1 MLTISVTVNHHHH
14 LKTTQKLE
22 TLVFLEPQDAPDL
35 FPGHHARGQLRASSR
50 RRPAAKKEA
59 GPCEDSGL
67 PHCEQ
72 AVATWPL
79 ESFSSRQSVFPE
91 AMQMAAWSSGMILAS
106 GARGPGLNSW
116 SSPLALGEKGQRSC

>member
-1 MLTISVTVNHHHH
+1 MLTISVTVNHHH
-14 LKTTQKLE
+14 LKNNTTLE

-35 FPGHHARGQLRASSR
+35 FPGHHAQGQLRASSR

-59 GPCEDSGL
+59 GPCDDSGL

-72 AVATWPL
+72 AVATRLL
-79 ESFSSRQSVFPE
+79 ESFSSRPSVCPE

-106 GARGPGLNSW
+106 GARGPGFDSRTGPALPLCFL
-116 SSPLALGEKGQRSC
+116 SS